1 MATATMEPKTAV
13 MANETEI
20 ANAMSVLG
28 LGNFAN
34 DVLDE
39 IEIDRQLQVGIEQ
52 IKRGETLTLQ
62 EFEAQ
67 MNEKVASGYY
77 RS

>member
-1 MATATMEPKTAV
+1 MATATIEPKIAV

-20 ANAMSVLG
+20 ANAMSVFG

-34 DVLDE
+34 DILDE
-39 IEIDRQLQVGIEQ
+39 IEIDRQLQIGIEQ

-67 MNEKVASGYY
+67 MNEKVTSGYY